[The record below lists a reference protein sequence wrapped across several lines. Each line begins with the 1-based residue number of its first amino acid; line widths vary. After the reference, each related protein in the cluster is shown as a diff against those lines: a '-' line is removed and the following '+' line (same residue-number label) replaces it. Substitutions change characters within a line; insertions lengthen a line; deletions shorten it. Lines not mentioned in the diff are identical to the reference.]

1 MEDEILKEEYENL
14 TEMQKR
20 FIDYYIE
27 FADAKRAAI
36 EAGYSEKTAKQI
48 GSENL
53 SKLDRFIKVK
63 LKQKEQKRIAS
74 QDEVLEYLTRV
85 MRGEIKDQ
93 FNLDASLQD
102 RTKCAELL
110 GKRWGTF
117 KEKVEHSGSIPVVIN
132 DDITE

>member
-63 LKQKEQKRIAS
+63 LKQKEQTRIAS

-93 FNLDASLQD
+93 FDLDASLQGD
-102 RTKCAELL
+102 AQL
-110 GKRWGTF
+110 
-117 KEKVEHSGSIPVVIN
+117 
-132 DDITE
+132 

>member
-1 MEDEILKEEYENL
+1 MENEEIKKEYESL

-27 FADAKRAAI
+27 TANATKACQM
-36 EAGYSEKTAKQI
+36 AGYKGKNLNRL
-48 GSENL
+48 GSQNL
-53 SKLDRFIKVK
+53 SKLDKFIKIK
-63 LKQKEQKRIAS
+63 LEEKESQRIAS
-74 QDEVLEYLTRV
+74 QDEVLQFLTSS

-93 FNLDASLQD
+93 FGLDAALQE
-102 RTKCAELL
+102 RIKCAELL

>member
-93 FNLDASLQD
+93 FDLDASLQD

>member
-1 MEDEILKEEYENL
+1 MDEEVKSYEEL
-14 TEMQKR
+14 TEKQKR

-27 FADAKRAAI
+27 TANATESAKR
-36 EAGYSEKTAKQI
+36 AGYSEKTAKNI
-48 GSENL
+48 GAENL
-53 SKLDRFIKVK
+53 TKLHFFIQER
-63 LKQKEQKRIAS
+63 LKQKEQTRIAS

-93 FNLDASLQD
+93 FDLDASLQD